1 MFKLVLGVSLHIIFL
16 WLFYRFNYTITEGN
30 DEGFFEASLQSG
42 IVYLRTELDINVHN
56 VFLLKIVAQNALF
69 TCHRARVRIKV
80 VVIRNEVE
88 FPDLP
93 VVSVPEDV
101 LTETFVTQVQA
112 VGPVG
117 TLEYSITGG
126 NAGNAFQINSTT
138 GEITV
143 ASTLDFETL
152 ATYSLT
158 IQATSTVMTGASG
171 TAIQVIS
178 VDNVNEQPFFVT
190 QCAVDN
196 NCVFSVQ
203 ENQPAGMSVG
213 TTDAGDPDASSTA
226 NGMLVYSLL
235 PVDTTPFAID
245 SNGVI
250 RPTVVLD
257 REAIDSYTF
266 DVIVQDNG
274 DPSLSVL
281 TTVIVTVSDVN
292 DNPPFFIHQIEAVS
306 ILENIPVG
314 SPLTQYI
321 AGDDD
326 IGTNAEISYILSPN
340 GPGSGP
346 LPFQV
351 DPQEGLLSTTA
362 PLDFETQSEYTITV
376 TASNPDGVST
386 PITTTIRVLDINEFP
401 PVFTDNPYEVS
412 FEEHTT
418 PNPVLTIEATDQDS
432 GINGEVR
439 YFITGGNFEDSFV
452 VDNVTGVITLAPGVD
467 IDREAIDCFTLTV
480 QARDLGQTTSL
491 TGTST
496 VIVTINDINDNPPVF
511 MQDNISFEIREDAQP
526 PLLFLELHAFDRDQ
540 EGSPN
545 SDVRY
550 EITSGNIGEVFALN
564 STSGGLSL
572 VQSLDFETRDSYI
585 LAIEASDQGVPRQTA
600 TASVSINV
608 ININEFPPAVIGN
621 QTIDVAESTPL
632 HVAIAFVNAT
642 DMDQMTIVFSIASA
656 ESDGASGAADGVF
669 TINGTGFVLLEQ
681 ELDFETNQQYILR
694 IEATDGQL
702 TSNTVLTINVIDDND
717 NIPRFIGNLTFVID
731 EEQAAGSPVGTVR
744 AIDDDSGSNAE
755 VTFSIIPSL
764 IADLFNLDE
773 TTGELTTSQVLD
785 REMLVVRDLFLP
797 PSLTASLQ
805 IIAEDPLL
813 GVTASFTIQLNDI
826 NDNRPEFGQEE
837 FEAMVSENSPA
848 RTFVFGASATD
859 VDLGL
864 NAAITYS
871 LEVVNF
877 SSGSFDVPFEINA
890 TSGAI
895 LTTQILDREQQVRYV
910 LVVTATDAGTSPLS
924 SSTTVSVSVMDQ
936 NDSPPVFNP
945 LFYEESVPENTVIG
959 STVVTV
965 FAFDD
970 DMGTN
975 AAIMYTI
982 QPSSDSSFFSITQT
996 GAIVLEASL
1005 NFESQQTHTITVV
1018 ASDTVHSPTATVTI
1032 HVTNVDESPPIFQTP
1047 CATEISES
1055 IPLNSTVIQCL
1066 AIDSDEVTNSTTS
1079 QLVYKILNGDID
1091 NTFAF
1096 DPDEGPGVIVN
1107 QRELDREEQDNYLL
1121 TISAT
1126 DGVGLTTT
1134 AVVNITVLDANDN
1147 APQFVNPPQTV
1158 TVTTAE
1164 IQSYDTEL
1172 ITVSATDEDIG
1183 LNAQIQFS
1191 MAPVNQ
1197 MAGDTDTL
1205 LTVQATD
1212 MGIEPMTSNFTILV
1226 QYQTLCSLQVY
1237 TIDPD
1242 SGLITNRV
1250 LCSVEV
1256 EPSEVSVTLG
1266 GSQALLCNILR
1277 NIDTTYQWLQN
1288 GSSITNMIPLP
1299 QSQSVGDLLIFD
1311 IDFRDAGEYVC
1322 MADAAIGSKQS
1333 STAAIL
1339 SVQGKWDTRANTSTV
1354 IDLHKMPPLACT
1366 SDGR

>member
-1 MFKLVLGVSLHIIFL
+1 MSLYIILL

-56 VFLLKIVAQNALF
+56 VFLLKIIAQNALF

-101 LTETFVTQVQA
+101 LMETFVTQVQA
-112 VGPVG
+112 DGPVG

-126 NAGNAFQINSTT
+126 NVGNAFQINSTT

-346 LPFQV
+346 LPFEV
-351 DPQEGLLSTTA
+351 NPQDGLLIITA

-401 PVFTDNPYEVS
+401 PVFTENPYEVS
-412 FEEHTT
+412 FDEHST
-418 PNPVLTIEATDQDS
+418 PIPVLTVEATDQDS

-439 YFITGGNFEDSFV
+439 YSITGGNFEDSFV
-452 VDNVTGVITLAPGVD
+452 VDSVTGLITLAPGVE
-467 IDREAIDCFTLTV
+467 IDRETIDCFTLTV
-480 QARDLGQTTSL
+480 QAYDLGQPTSL

-496 VIVTINDINDNPPVF
+496 VKVTINDINDNPP
-511 MQDNISFEIREDAQP
+511 
-526 PLLFLELHAFDRDQ
+526 
-540 EGSPN
+540 
-545 SDVRY
+545 
-550 EITSGNIGEVFALN
+550 
-564 STSGGLSL
+564 
-572 VQSLDFETRDSYI
+572 
-585 LAIEASDQGVPRQTA
+585 
-600 TASVSINV
+600 
-608 ININEFPPAVIGN
+608 
-621 QTIDVAESTPL
+621 
-632 HVAIAFVNAT
+632 
-642 DMDQMTIVFSIASA
+642 
-656 ESDGASGAADGVF
+656 
-669 TINGTGFVLLEQ
+669 
-681 ELDFETNQQYILR
+681 
-694 IEATDGQL
+694 
-702 TSNTVLTINVIDDND
+702 
-717 NIPRFIGNLTFVID
+717 
-731 EEQAAGSPVGTVR
+731 
-744 AIDDDSGSNAE
+744 
-755 VTFSIIPSL
+755 
-764 IADLFNLDE
+764 
-773 TTGELTTSQVLD
+773 
-785 REMLVVRDLFLP
+785 
-797 PSLTASLQ
+797 
-805 IIAEDPLL
+805 
-813 GVTASFTIQLNDI
+813 
-826 NDNRPEFGQEE
+826 
-837 FEAMVSENSPA
+837 
-848 RTFVFGASATD
+848 
-859 VDLGL
+859 
-864 NAAITYS
+864 
-871 LEVVNF
+871 
-877 SSGSFDVPFEINA
+877 
-890 TSGAI
+890 
-895 LTTQILDREQQVRYV
+895 
-910 LVVTATDAGTSPLS
+910 
-924 SSTTVSVSVMDQ
+924 
-936 NDSPPVFNP
+936 
-945 LFYEESVPENTVIG
+945 
-959 STVVTV
+959 
-965 FAFDD
+965 
-970 DMGTN
+970 
-975 AAIMYTI
+975 
-982 QPSSDSSFFSITQT
+982 
-996 GAIVLEASL
+996 
-1005 NFESQQTHTITVV
+1005 
-1018 ASDTVHSPTATVTI
+1018 
-1032 HVTNVDESPPIFQTP
+1032 
-1047 CATEISES
+1047 
-1055 IPLNSTVIQCL
+1055 
-1066 AIDSDEVTNSTTS
+1066 
-1079 QLVYKILNGDID
+1079 
-1091 NTFAF
+1091 
-1096 DPDEGPGVIVN
+1096 
-1107 QRELDREEQDNYLL
+1107 
-1121 TISAT
+1121 
-1126 DGVGLTTT
+1126 
-1134 AVVNITVLDANDN
+1134 
-1147 APQFVNPPQTV
+1147 QFVNPAQTIIIV
-1158 TVTTAE
+1158 TIDD

-1226 QYQTLCSLQVY
+1226 QYQTPCSLQVY

-1339 SVQGKWDTRANTSTV
+1339 SVQGKWDTRANASTV
-1354 IDLHKMPPLACT
+1354 IDLHKMWPPLACT